1 MHFTQETRPASAAA
15 TPTTQTQ
22 QEAEASA
29 FERDRAADVRDLART
44 LNSYYSRAESP
55 YFKAWWEVQ
64 ERLEEI
70 ETFRRYRRTALNTQD
85 NRERITSADGRLTY
99 ALPQG
104 ESPQADQFRTR
115 IRAALAAKDGGRAL
129 TSKDYP
135 KAGESGLASTE
146 WRSALAN
153 SARAKKDFAKLAAR
167 KPLWAPPARKTPSAR
182 WLAELDT
189 AVRTTVGKDGKR
201 NYTALPQWEQVTAEI
216 EAAPGVWLPAAAVAL
231 TDTALAT
238 GFTVAMER
246 RPDGRVVVRFSGSY
260 VDGEGRERRGELAA
274 VWDAAGHYD
283 AAASVALVP
292 AGQKRPEHPDLHAMV
307 STAEMKHT
315 VTPTELTAPDIT
327 TPSTAQPRPAQT
339 TAAGPGRPAP
349 STSPTTREAT
359 MTARMN
365 RIAAAG
371 TDVYERIRLAENTMI
386 TVKAQPDATDFDE
399 VAFWSSVTVPDTE
412 AWAREDLFEL
422 WLTNQDAP
430 GRRLFLDVPVE
441 ALREFIE
448 QHGGEHVDQ
457 DEPSTRYRIGPRSP
471 AGRYPLYLDTRCI
484 GHLAR
489 RADTWHA
496 IADATGRTT
505 TFATV
510 EQAAAHLAELADPAS
525 SPATAPEYDA

>member
-1 MHFTQETRPASAAA
+1 MHFTQEIRPASAAE
-15 TPTTQTQ
+15 TPTQTQ

-29 FERDRAADVRDLART
+29 FERDRAADMRDLARA

-64 ERLEEI
+64 ERLDEI
-70 ETFRRYRRTALNTQD
+70 ETFRRYRLTALNTHD
-85 NRERITSADGRLTY
+85 GRERITSADGRLTY

-104 ESPQADQFRTR
+104 ESPRADQFRSR
-115 IRAALAAKDGGRAL
+115 MRAALAAKDGGRAL

-135 KAGESGLASTE
+135 KAGESGLASAE

-167 KPLWAPPARKTPSAR
+167 KPLWAPPASKRPSAR

-189 AVRTTVGKDGKR
+189 AVRATVGKDGKR
-201 NYTALPQWEQVTAEI
+201 KYTALPQWEQVTAET

-231 TDTALAT
+231 ADTALET

-260 VDGEGRERRGELAA
+260 VDGEGRERHGELAA

-292 AGQKRPEHPDLHAMV
+292 GGQKRPEHPGLHAVV
-307 STAEMKHT
+307 STAEMKQA
-315 VTPTELTAPDIT
+315 VTATELTAPGIA
-327 TPSTAQPRPAQT
+327 TPSTAQPRLAQT

-349 STSPTTREAT
+349 DTSPTAREST

-371 TDVYERIRLAENTMI
+371 TDEYERIRLADNTMI

-399 VAFWSSVTVPDTE
+399 VAFWSSVTAPDTE

-422 WLTNQDAP
+422 WLTNQDVP

-457 DEPSTRYRIGPRSP
+457 DGPSTRYRMGPRSP
-471 AGRYPLYLDTRCI
+471 AGRYPLYLGPRRI

-489 RADTWHA
+489 RADTWDA
-496 IADATGRTT
+496 IADAAGCMN

-510 EQAAAHLAELADPAS
+510 EQAAVHLVGLADPAAI
-525 SPATAPEYDA
+525 PATAAEHDA